1 MASIIQAPSSY
12 GHSPDNTPEPGS
24 LKDALDAAL
33 ADGFECKA
41 RYVHTPPKTC
51 DALFSPLPGQGSE
64 KTHLASHFLTVS
76 IPPVRTAGSSIAI
89 SDYLNNH
96 KHGVLSIGIEVLV
109 YTTKHLT
116 TVFVSKAD
124 TTGYIPNLPPSRTK
138 AVCSAFLKWLVTKQR
153 RKHPSRKLVVS
164 LFARAQDQYLFPGSV
179 DHSSKHVLTDRQ
191 LIKWWAKVLDS
202 TFLTGTDNSAASQ
215 KQGYLTVPGFAG
227 PELRQFYPPG
237 NTTTDGQHRWLPGHP
252 LRELAE
258 TRGISSAAPPRCLL
272 PRFPDDPKARY
283 IIDLDEEVGL
293 TFTDDAPTDSPVKR
307 RNGQWSVIKD
317 LERFWEAME
326 FRQECSSGRMV
337 GFLWVVMCPSNP
349 TGDAAGDD
357 AAMEES
363 QESSSLGAFSSD
375 PSSQQ
380 RDDTPTPS
388 GQRNPRKR
396 KRKRKVL
403 TGPIIPRKPRL
414 KGGSSSHTGSSGTL
428 DGMLNPTASGDGG
441 LTLSK
446 DGYDRAMSL
455 LLKGS
460 DFSKLEPAARTTS
473 RWVADVASIAG
484 IQGDW
489 AMDIRGQ
496 AKAELT
502 NAAEASGQVHDL
514 GASMVRKKKR
524 KTEDDVVDDAR
535 TMEQR
540 IEDDAP
546 VIPEHRKEANAIA
559 VNILGADMVR
569 KKAKPV
575 PL

>member
-1 MASIIQAPSSY
+1 MASIIQDCSSLPN
-12 GHSPDNTPEPGS
+12 GHIPDYPKEPGS
-24 LKDALDAAL
+24 LKDALNAAL
-33 ADGFECKA
+33 VEGFECKA
-41 RYVHTPPKTC
+41 RYIHTPPKTC
-51 DALFSPLPGQGSE
+51 DALFSPLPGQESE
-64 KTHLASHFLTVS
+64 RTHLASHFLTVS
-76 IPPVRTAGSSIAI
+76 VHPVRTAGSPIATN
-89 SDYLNNH
+89 DYLNNH
-96 KHGVLSIGIEVLV
+96 KHGVLGIGIEILV

-138 AVCSAFLKWLVTKQR
+138 AVCSASLKWLVKKER
-153 RKHPSRKLVVS
+153 SKHPSRKLVIS

-179 DHSSKHVLTDRQ
+179 DHISKHVLTDRQ

-202 TFLTGTDNSAASQ
+202 TFLTGTGHGDASQ
-215 KQGYLTVPGFAG
+215 KQGYLTVPGFTG
-227 PELRQFYPPG
+227 SELRQFYPSG
-237 NTTTDGQHRWLPGHP
+237 NITIDGREHWLPGHP

-337 GFLWVVMCPSNP
+337 GFLWLVISPLNP
-349 TGDAAGDD
+349 MGGAAGDD
-357 AAMEES
+357 AAVEES
-363 QESSSLGAFSSD
+363 QESSSLGAFSND
-375 PSSQQ
+375 PASQR

-388 GQRNPRKR
+388 GQRNPL

-428 DGMLNPTASGDGG
+428 DGMINPTASGEG
-441 LTLSK
+441 LILSK

-489 AMDIRGQ
+489 ALDIRGE
-496 AKAELT
+496 AKVELT
-502 NAAEASGQVHDL
+502 RAGEASGQVHDL

-546 VIPEHRKEANAIA
+546 VIPEHRREANAIA
-559 VNILGADMVR
+559 VNVLGTSTVR
-569 KKAKPV
+569 KKTKPV